1 MFPAPLLTQFLKL
14 PQGVPVTNA
23 ELDPSFS
30 QGPFCPQLLC
40 SLPGSQ
46 AYPRVA
52 LHPTRSLQVLS
63 TCVHSSLSSLGL
75 ESKTSLQK
83 DFWGTEG
90 NYIVTTTIM
99 KSGGGVNKMEWP
111 LLPCEDGDH
120 FLSSRRDVEYLGLS
134 LTVPEA
140 T

>member
-1 MFPAPLLTQFLKL
+1 MQNWIL
-14 PQGVPVTNA
+14 PSVKVLSVPSSSAHFQEARPIREWPSPHPVT
-23 ELDPSFS
+23 P
-30 QGPFCPQLLC
+30 GPLN
-40 SLPGSQ
+40 
-46 AYPRVA
+46 
-52 LHPTRSLQVLS
+52 

-83 DFWGTEG
+83 DFWGKEE

-99 KSGGGVNKMEWP
+99 KSCGGVNKMERP